1 MAARARAVLTLA
13 AALAAACARDDGQ
26 RFDPIPGHQRMSS
39 ASQRELGWDADREIQ
54 KTLPMIHD
62 VLVLEFVD
70 DLGQLLVERLGEQ
83 PFEYRFRVL
92 VNPELNAFAVPGGN
106 VYFHS
111 GTLLAAGDPEELA
124 GVMAHE
130 LGHVKGEHEARMA
143 QDAAIP
149 TLLASLAGIAASAA
163 TKSAAPMVAAQ
174 GANVALELQY
184 TRQYESEADSLAT
197 VFVTR
202 AGYSPAGLVRFF
214 ERIQLEER
222 HEPQGVV
229 PPYLYSHPGVD
240 ERIEVVKQ
248 LATHLHP
255 VADRPDLDARFSQ
268 MQGRL
273 AWCIENQRTSWSR
286 AESFDRSTTDPLLAA
301 AAKARAAE
309 KPDAAL
315 DLLEQAER
323 SEPNDPR
330 VAFNRGEILEAEGRL
345 DEAIAAYRRAVALDP
360 NQPAVLFA
368 LGRAHKAAGH
378 RHKSVF
384 FFEQASWRAGEKGP
398 LRAQADGEVER
409 GIFPIVEASG
419 FADGAASEGSETVG
433 GAARREFA
441 AGDPQIAWWA
451 KLGSHWTKYGDY
463 FEVRWI
469 DPRGA
474 VVETAKPEHPKRA
487 HLAARRSGPLAPGTW
502 RVELLLSD
510 QVVHEE
516 RVAVKP

>member
-1 MAARARAVLTLA
+1 
-13 AALAAACARDDGQ
+13 
-26 RFDPIPGHQRMSS
+26 
-39 ASQRELGWDADREIQ
+39 
-54 KTLPMIHD
+54 
-62 VLVLEFVD
+62 
-70 DLGQLLVERLGEQ
+70 
-83 PFEYRFRVL
+83 
-92 VNPELNAFAVPGGN
+92 
-106 VYFHS
+106 
-111 GTLLAAGDPEELA
+111 
-124 GVMAHE
+124 
-130 LGHVKGEHEARMA
+130 
-143 QDAAIP
+143 
-149 TLLASLAGIAASAA
+149 
-163 TKSAAPMVAAQ
+163 
-174 GANVALELQY
+174 
-184 TRQYESEADSLAT
+184 
-197 VFVTR
+197 
-202 AGYSPAGLVRFF
+202 
-214 ERIQLEER
+214 
-222 HEPQGVV
+222 
-229 PPYLYSHPGVD
+229 
-240 ERIEVVKQ
+240 
-248 LATHLHP
+248 
-255 VADRPDLDARFSQ
+255 
-268 MQGRL
+268 
-273 AWCIENQRTSWSR
+273 
-286 AESFDRSTTDPLLAA
+286 
-301 AAKARAAE
+301 RAAE

-368 LGRAHKAAGH
+368 LGRAHEAAGP
-378 RHKSVF
+378 RHKSVLF
-384 FFEQASWRAGEKGP
+384 CEKASWRAGEKGP

-441 AGDPQIAWWA
+441 AGDPQIAWWT

-487 HLAARRSGPLAPGTW
+487 HLAARRSGPLATGTW

>member
-13 AALAAACARDDGQ
+13 AALAAACAQDDGR

-39 ASQRELGWDADREIQ
+39 ASQRELGWDADHEIQ
-54 KTLPMIHD
+54 KALPMIHD

-70 DLGQLLVERLGEQ
+70 DLGQMLVERLGEQ

-130 LGHVKGEHEARMA
+130 LGHVKGEHQARMA
-143 QDAAIP
+143 QEAAIP

-174 GANVALELQY
+174 GANVALQLQY

-214 ERIQLEER
+214 ERIQLEEK
-222 HEPQGVV
+222 HTPQGSV

-248 LATHLHP
+248 LATKLHP
-255 VADRPDLDARFSQ
+255 VADRPDLEARFSE

-273 AWCIENQRTSWSR
+273 AWCIEHQRASFSR
-286 AESFDRSTTDPLLAA
+286 LEDFDRSATDPLLAA

-315 DLLEQAER
+315 ALLEQAEQR
-323 SEPNDPR
+323 EPSDPR

-360 NQPAVLFA
+360 NQAAVLFA

-378 RHKSVF
+378 RHNSVF

-419 FADGAASEGSETVG
+419 FADGAASETAETVG
-433 GAARREFA
+433 GAARSQFA
-441 AGDPQIAWWA
+441 AGDAQIAWWV

-469 DPRGA
+469 DPQGT
-474 VVETAKPEHPKRA
+474 VVDTAKPEHPKRA
-487 HLAARRSGPLAPGTW
+487 HLAVRRAGPLTPGTW
-502 RVELLLSD
+502 RVELVLSE

-516 RVAVKP
+516 RVVVRP